1 MFFHVGRKRTR
12 KHNAHIASYLS
23 FVAGMINVIGVLY
36 IGLFTTNV
44 TGHVGLWA
52 SEFSKANFYVG
63 SFFLLYV
70 LSFLAGAFLSTLLI
84 EIIIKNK
91 LPSRF
96 IAPVFLECL
105 LIIVVF
111 VDEAY
116 FSFGGQHFAGCVLLM
131 AMGIQNSL
139 VTIISDSIVR
149 TTHLTGMFT
158 DLGIE
163 LAQLLLFKKK
173 DFQRRI
179 KMKIKLRL
187 NIIFFFFLG
196 GTIGGFLFVM
206 IHIKALLFVVATL
219 LFALFF
225 DLILLRFRIIR
236 HRRRRRLA
244 LRLARDKSLRKR

>member
-96 IAPVFLECL
+96 FAHVFLDL
-105 LIIVVF
+105 LLTYVVF
-111 VDEAY
+111 L
-116 FSFGGQHFAGCVLLM
+116 CV
-131 AMGIQNSL
+131 
-139 VTIISDSIVR
+139 V
-149 TTHLTGMFT
+149 
-158 DLGIE
+158 
-163 LAQLLLFKKK
+163 
-173 DFQRRI
+173 
-179 KMKIKLRL
+179 
-187 NIIFFFFLG
+187 FF
-196 GTIGGFLFVM
+196 ICCVQ
-206 IHIKALLFVVATL
+206 
-219 LFALFF
+219 
-225 DLILLRFRIIR
+225 
-236 HRRRRRLA
+236 
-244 LRLARDKSLRKR
+244 